1 MNIGIDI
8 DGVLIDD
15 DTYRLDTMT
24 KYAFENN
31 LPQLEYPYAFESKN
45 AWDEDTK
52 WDYKQKYFFDY
63 IKNAPIRKYAK
74 EIIQKLHNEGYKII
88 IITGRYKTREQSE
101 LGEQMRNDTVNWLKK
116 NNIIYDKIIYA
127 QCPKTKEIQENNV
140 DIMIDDSPE
149 ILEAATKV
157 TKVLC
162 YDNRYNRDLE
172 YENMTRVF
180 SWYDIY
186 REINEKN

>member
-1 MNIGIDI
+1 M

-31 LPQLEYPYAFESKN
+31 LPKLEYPYAYESKN
-45 AWDEDTK
+45 AWDKDTK

-63 IKNAPIRKYAK
+63 IKDAPIRRYAK
-74 EIIQKLHNEGYKII
+74 EIIQKLHDEGHKIV
-88 IITGRYKTREQSE
+88 IITGRYKTKEKSE
-101 LGEQMRNDTVNWLKK
+101 LGDQIRKDTVNWLNK
-116 NNIIYDKIIYA
+116 NDISYDKICYA
-127 QCPKTKEIQENNV
+127 DCPKTNEIQENNI

-149 ILEAATKV
+149 ILEAATKI

-162 YDNRYNRDLE
+162 YDNRYNSDLN
-172 YENMTRVF
+172 YENMVRVF

-186 REINEKN
+186 REIKKYGETYEK